1 MYDSVTVL
9 ETPSDYI
16 MWLKLSK
23 KDFSLDDD
31 IILGIIYQPPE
42 NSRFY
47 TDNENEIF
55 EVEITATCIRHKYV
69 YLLGDMNARTSDVDD
84 FIEADPFL
92 SDYFD
97 FDETVLN
104 HFNKV
109 SSLAQYNMSY
119 KRASQDRIINKQG
132 EHLLDICKSSN
143 LFILN
148 GRCGNDK
155 DKGKLTFR
163 NISLL
168 DYGIASV
175 DSLKFVKDF
184 ETIELDAL
192 FSDGH
197 SLIQLT
203 LNTKSTKP
211 KSNIKNIKNN
221 TKHWDQEKAEQFK
234 MNLDPESIETIVL
247 KLIELENSPTTLS
260 QSDLNSVLEQISAV
274 FTNAAKVSFG
284 QYQTQYRSQ
293 NDKVWFGEECRKS
306 RSEYMKARTR
316 HKKCP
321 SELNKNLVQE
331 KSKTYKNTMNK
342 YINKHIENTKCT
354 LRKLNRSKPK
364 EFWKIVNNLESSS
377 IESNLNETEFYEYFR
392 EINSTAQGN
401 SDSEEVHININDDT
415 EILNSRISA
424 EEITKCIKNLK
435 NNKSFAHDKI
445 LNEYLKTTLNQML
458 PVYVRL
464 FNVIFDTGF
473 IPDTWLEGIIRP
485 IHKTG
490 DLHNPENYR
499 PITILSCFGKLFTA
513 VLNAR
518 LNRFVEDYEILEENQ
533 AGFRKGYATSD
544 HIFVLH
550 SLIEILKT
558 RKKKLFCTFVDFS
571 KAFDSVWRM
580 GLWQKLLKNNID
592 GKFLRIIY
600 NMYKSIKS
608 CIRLNGQE
616 TSFFRVT

>member
-1 MYDSVTVL
+1 MDDTDIVSLDGYTFIGQTRRQKYLRKSGGIGVFIKDDVYDSVTVL

-69 YLLGDMNARTSDVDD
+69 YLLGDLNARTSDVDD

-203 LNTKSTKP
+203 LNTKFTKS
-211 KSNIKNIKNN
+211 KSNVKNIKNN

-260 QSDLNSVLEQISAV
+260 QSDLNSVLEQISTV

-306 RSEYMKARTR
+306 RSEYIKARTR

-392 EINSTAQGN
+392 EIRGG
-401 SDSEEVHININDDT
+401 
-415 EILNSRISA
+415 
-424 EEITKCIKNLK
+424 IK
-435 NNKSFAHDKI
+435 
-445 LNEYLKTTLNQML
+445 
-458 PVYVRL
+458 
-464 FNVIFDTGF
+464 
-473 IPDTWLEGIIRP
+473 
-485 IHKTG
+485 
-490 DLHNPENYR
+490 
-499 PITILSCFGKLFTA
+499 
-513 VLNAR
+513 
-518 LNRFVEDYEILEENQ
+518 
-533 AGFRKGYATSD
+533 
-544 HIFVLH
+544 
-550 SLIEILKT
+550 
-558 RKKKLFCTFVDFS
+558 
-571 KAFDSVWRM
+571 
-580 GLWQKLLKNNID
+580 
-592 GKFLRIIY
+592 KF
-600 NMYKSIKS
+600 
-608 CIRLNGQE
+608 
-616 TSFFRVT
+616 